1 MQRVSS
7 RLSYHDAAPVLSV
20 ARLRKFLSH
29 TSFQAHRK
37 QLLRLHGE
45 LHRQLVEHLPGIA
58 VHDESHSLL
67 RIQPPLVTVEKL
79 VVAYLGR
86 CGLVLHHG
94 T

>member
-45 LHRQLVEHLPGIA
+45 LHRHLPGIA
-58 VHDESHSLL
+58 VHDESHGLL

-86 CGLVLHHG
+86 RGLVLHHG